1 MNNYAIITDEAAQG
15 MRNELGGNVNFV
27 NINYYYPL
35 ENKLSKDYLSQYL
48 PLQKHPTIQL
58 LVEEDLTNLLVTVNA
73 DFDEVFCLL
82 SAGGISHLYLS
93 IEELSKKY
101 KGRANFHLIDTETL
115 SVGQGFLVNHIL
127 QWIQKDVPA
136 QTIEENIR
144 EIIPNIYT
152 LLCTPDLSY
161 LYSNGF
167 LDTGQLIA
175 GEQHSIYPVFSLE
188 NGRVNPLEKFKNFHG
203 IEEFLIEFLEEYEN
217 LQELAFIHPKNN
229 NLPFFHDIKQFS
241 IENLN
246 IKSYSEVRSNNYL
259 TNLIGPN
266 GFAMIMIE

>member
-1 MNNYAIITDEAAQG
+1 MNNYAIITDDAAQG
-15 MRNELGGNVNFV
+15 IRKELGGKVNFV
-27 NINYYYPL
+27 NINYCYPL
-35 ENKLSKDYLSQYL
+35 ENKLSKDYFRQYL
-48 PLQKHPTIQL
+48 PLHKHPTIQL
-58 LVEEDLTNLLVTVNA
+58 LTEEELTNLLVTVNA

-82 SAGGISHLYLS
+82 SAGGISQLYLS
-93 IEELSKKY
+93 IEGLSKKY

-115 SVGQGFLVNHIL
+115 SVGQGFLVNYIL
-127 QWIQKDVPA
+127 QRIQKYVPA
-136 QTIEENIR
+136 QSIEENIR
-144 EIIPNIYT
+144 EMIPKIYT

-188 NGRVNPLEKFKNFHG
+188 NGLVNPLEKFKNFHG

-217 LQELAFIHPKNN
+217 LQELAFILPKNN
-229 NLPFFHDIKQFS
+229 NLPFFQEVKRFS
-241 IENLN
+241 TEN
-246 IKSYSEVRSNNYL
+246 IKVKSYLEVRSNNYL

-266 GFAMIMIE
+266 GFGMIMIE